1 MWLTL
6 ISPRRLDHIKQ
17 GQFTVAVAEDEEPMA
32 PKFLTDIQ
40 DAEVPGLSVLTLTSD
55 ALIRVKRSDA
65 ILRDLCCRSLWLR
78 ESQQCLSV
86 GSSQNMI

>member
-1 MWLTL
+1 MPSLILLTL

-40 DAEVPGLSVLTLTSD
+40 DAEVAGLTVLLTD
-55 ALIRVKRSDA
+55 H
-65 ILRDLCCRSLWLR
+65 
-78 ESQQCLSV
+78 
-86 GSSQNMI
+86 